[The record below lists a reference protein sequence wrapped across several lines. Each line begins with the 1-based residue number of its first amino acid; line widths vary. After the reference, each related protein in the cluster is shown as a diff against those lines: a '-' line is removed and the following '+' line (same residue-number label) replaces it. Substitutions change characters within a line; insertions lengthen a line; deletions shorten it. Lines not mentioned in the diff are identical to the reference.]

1 MDIDLKQEYKDID
14 RELKIGKVDPV
25 YFKQLEGCVLKHNR
39 FCTELCGKAMQNIL
53 GFLNE
58 EETEKLSLIK
68 TEKWN
73 HLIVS
78 KTIAQL
84 IKVFDGKRSLISIFE
99 AVKCQELNFFV
110 LVLGMHHFLLSLE
123 NIEEDMVRKSITFSL
138 DGDFGNFIRLVKL
151 LYKSNLVELTGY
163 SDITGGNA
171 AIEVK
176 DTGRIN
182 LENRKE
188 EEVQELYAMEDDGGS
203 KPRVLLLGDTVG
215 TNSTGLLYL
224 AAYLRRNGIEAYC
237 QWNDPWKSSQSM
249 KENVEALLDKLQPDI
264 VGVSMKWFPHI
275 ARVLEICKIVKDFCP
290 DIKVV
295 VGGDTATY
303 YSQDVIKYDCVDYV
317 ILGEGELPLLKIC
330 KNGRYLPNCV
340 YKENGRIVSNPV
352 TCVQTEESSSDVY
365 LSHMDKIFADPSD
378 PYYAYNFFI
387 LTSRGCDL
395 NCFYCAGCSRIQK
408 QNFGRQQSY
417 YRNIEAVRR
426 DILEAKDYTTT
437 LMFEFEPPNINNS
450 LDYYVKLW
458 EGIDLSGHHCWLY
471 FWSLPSSELLELIA
485 QTFKYASISVD
496 ICSLSEPHRMKLT
509 QLKLAK
515 PQPKDSELY
524 AFFDRANG
532 FENIEIRICLIA
544 GLPYFGYEDIEES
557 NKTLDKILSQYKR
570 FSSIS
575 WGRLHAQPGA
585 ALTYESEK
593 YGMKSSAE
601 TFEDFLQYSRENLET
616 RNYPDL
622 QNINYP
628 YIYYL
633 GNDLNDSVTRF
644 YEDTQKKLLE
654 YHYSI

>member
-14 RELKIGKVDPV
+14 RELKIGKVDPS
-25 YFKQLEGCVLKHNR
+25 YFKRLEGCVLSCNR
-39 FCTELCGKAMQNIL
+39 FYTELSGKAMQNIL

-68 TEKWN
+68 TEKSN
-73 HLIVS
+73 HLIVN
-78 KTIAQL
+78 KTVAQL
-84 IKVFDGKRSLISIFE
+84 LKIFDGRKNLISIFE
-99 AVKCQELNFFV
+99 ALKCKELDFFV

-123 NIEEDMVRKSITFSL
+123 NIEEDMERKSITFSL
-138 DGDFGNFIRLVKL
+138 DGSFENFIRLVKL
-151 LYKSNLVELTGY
+151 LYKSNFVELTGY
-163 SDITGGNA
+163 GGIIDGNA
-171 AIEVK
+171 VFNVK
-176 DTGRIN
+176 NTGRVK
-182 LENRKE
+182 LENRKD
-188 EEVQELYAMEDDGGS
+188 EEVQDSGS
-203 KPRVLLLGDTVG
+203 NPRVLLLGDTVG
-215 TNSTGLLYL
+215 TNTTGLLYL
-224 AAYLRRNGIEAYC
+224 ASYLRRNDIEAYC
-237 QWNDPWKSSQSM
+237 QWNDPWKSNEAM
-249 KENVEALLDKLQPDI
+249 KKNVEALLDKLQPDI

-275 ARVLEICKIVKDFCP
+275 ARVLEICRIVKDYCT

-340 YKENGRIVSNPV
+340 YKENGRIISNPV

-365 LSHMDKIFADPSD
+365 LSHMDKIFANPSD

-387 LTSRGCDL
+387 LTSKGCDL
-395 NCFYCAGCSRIQK
+395 NCFYCAGCLRIQK
-408 QNFGRQQSY
+408 QNFGRQKSY
-417 YRNIEAVRR
+417 YRDIETVRR

-458 EGIDLSGHHCWLY
+458 EEIDLSGHHAWLY
-471 FWSLPSSELLELIA
+471 FWSLPSQKLLELISK
-485 QTFKYASISVD
+485 TFKYACISVD
-496 ICSLSEPHRMKLT
+496 MCSLSEPHRMKLT

-544 GLPYFGYEDIEES
+544 GLPYFGYEDIKES
-557 NKTLDKILSQYKR
+557 NKTLDKILSRYKR

-585 ALTYESEK
+585 ALSYESGK
-593 YGMKSSAE
+593 YGMKSSAV
-601 TFEDFLQYSRENLET
+601 TFEDFLKYSRENLKAK
-616 RNYPDL
+616 NYPDL

-628 YIYYL
+628 YINYL
-633 GNDLNDSVTRF
+633 DNDLNDSAARF

-654 YHYSI
+654 YHYSV

>member
-1 MDIDLKQEYKDID
+1 MGIDLKQEYKDID
-14 RELKIGKVDPV
+14 RELKIGKVDPA
-25 YFKQLEGCVLKHNR
+25 YFKRLEGCVLSCNR
-39 FCTELCGKAMQNIL
+39 FYTELSGKAMQNIL
-53 GFLNE
+53 GFLNNDE
-58 EETEKLSLIK
+58 AEKLSLIK

-73 HLIVS
+73 HLIVN
-78 KTIAQL
+78 KTVSQL

-99 AVKCQELNFFV
+99 AVKCGKLNFFV

-123 NIEEDMVRKSITFSL
+123 NIEEDMERKSITFSL

-151 LYKSNLVELTGY
+151 LYKSNFVELAGY
-163 SDITGGNA
+163 SDITGGNT

-176 DTGRIN
+176 DTGRIK

-188 EEVQELYAMEDDGGS
+188 EEVQDSGS
-203 KPRVLLLGDTVG
+203 NPRVLLLGDTVG
-215 TNSTGLLYL
+215 TNTTGLLYL
-224 AAYLRRNGIEAYC
+224 AAYLRRNDISAYC
-237 QWNDPWKSSQSM
+237 QWNDPWKSIQAM
-249 KENVEALLDKLQPDI
+249 KENIESLLDKLQPDI

-275 ARVLEICKIVKDFCP
+275 ARVLEICKIVKDFCSG
-290 DIKVV
+290 IKVV

-303 YSQDVIKYDCVDYV
+303 YSRDIIKYDFVDYV

-330 KNGRYLPNCV
+330 RNGRYLPNCV
-340 YKENGRIVSNPV
+340 YKENERIISNPV
-352 TCVQTEESSSDVY
+352 TCVQTRESSSDVY
-365 LSHMDKIFADPSD
+365 LSHMDKIFAAPAD

-387 LTSRGCDL
+387 LTSKGCDL
-395 NCFYCAGCSRIQK
+395 NCIYCAGCQKIQK

-417 YRNIEAVRR
+417 YRDIEAVRR
-426 DILEAKDYTTT
+426 DILAAKDYTTT

-450 LDYYVKLW
+450 LDYYIKLW
-458 EGIDLSGHHCWLY
+458 EGIDLSGHHSWLY
-471 FWSLPSSELLELIA
+471 FWSLPSEELLELISK
-485 QTFKYASISVD
+485 TFRYACISVD
-496 ICSLSEPHRMKLT
+496 ICSLSEPHRMKLA

-515 PQPKDSELY
+515 PQPRDSELY
-524 AFFDRANG
+524 AFFDRANR

-557 NKTLDKILSQYKR
+557 NKTLEKILSQYKR

-585 ALTYESEK
+585 ALTYESGK

-601 TFEDFLQYSRENLET
+601 TFEDFLKFSRENLET
-616 RNYPDL
+616 QNYPDL

-633 GNDLNDSVTRF
+633 GNELNDSVARF
-644 YEDTQKKLLE
+644 YEDTQKRLLE
-654 YHYSI
+654 YHYST